1 MYDINFFEEYR
12 QGIAARKIR
21 RVFRGVVLSVLFGLV
36 LGVLA
41 GNFLRIKKLEYIRT
55 ELIQNIENLE
65 VTEAKKQL
73 SKEQSELFLLEA
85 YHAWLKGIEGL
96 IQERYPESS
105 LALNQAGKQGAGLV
119 DIARISIN
127 GRTFSIT
134 GYTASPEAV
143 AEYKSRLSASGVF
156 YDIAVQEIK
165 SENNSYVFTLTGKT
179 GISP

>member
-1 MYDINFFEEYR
+1 VPDRN
-12 QGIAARKIR
+12 GKI
-21 RVFRGVVLSVLFGLV
+21 FYTSITSLSH
-36 LGVLA
+36 
-41 GNFLRIKKLEYIRT
+41 I
-55 ELIQNIENLE
+55 
-65 VTEAKKQL
+65 
-73 SKEQSELFLLEA
+73 SK
-85 YHAWLKGIEGL
+85 
-96 IQERYPESS
+96 
-105 LALNQAGKQGAGLV
+105 GAGLV

-165 SENNSYVFTLTGKT
+165 SENNLYVFTLTGKT